1 MILISCVDAFANRIG
16 NGNPAGVCMVHEP
29 MDLSWMQRVAREMN
43 LSETAFLRTE
53 NDGFSLRWFTPT
65 TEVDLCGHAT
75 LASAHVLWE
84 QEYLKPTETARFF
97 TKSGTLTAVKQNE
110 WIEMDFPA
118 EPEQA
123 ARAPAGLIEALGVKP
138 LYIGKNRFDYIIEVT
153 TEEEVR
159 NLKPDFSALSTI
171 PMRGVIVTSSSKGD
185 DYDFVSRFFAP
196 SVGVPEDPV
205 TGSAHCCLYPFWEK
219 RMQKTEFLAYQA
231 SARGGFLRLKA
242 GDNSRVSISGQAITV
257 WNGTLAR

>member
-1 MILISCVDAFANRIG
+1 
-16 NGNPAGVCMVHEP
+16 
-29 MDLSWMQRVAREMN
+29 
-43 LSETAFLRTE
+43 
-53 NDGFSLRWFTPT
+53 
-65 TEVDLCGHAT
+65 
-75 LASAHVLWE
+75 
-84 QEYLKPTETARFF
+84 
-97 TKSGTLTAVKQNE
+97 
-110 WIEMDFPA
+110 MDFPS

-231 SARGGFLRLKA
+231 SARGGFIRLKA
-242 GDNSRVSISGQAITV
+242 GDNGRVGIGGQAITV
-257 WNGTLAR
+257 WNGTLTR